1 MKSGLP
7 PGTGPYKIITN
18 MGIMDFEPHSKRMR
32 VISINPGY
40 SFKHIQDNCGFE
52 VLQAKRIEETRPP
65 TEEELRI
72 LREEVDPYR
81 YVIGR

>member
-1 MKSGLP
+1 
-7 PGTGPYKIITN
+7 
-18 MGIMDFEPHSKRMR
+18 MGIMDFEPESKRMR

-40 SFKHIQDNCGFE
+40 SFKHLQDNCGFE
-52 VLQAKRIEETRPP
+52 LLQVSKIAQTTPP